1 MNHSRSKVWYRDSCD
16 IKLNFIVIFQPSAT
30 PYLTLFLPL
39 RIRLRLNSINQA
51 QHEFFQGLAIT
62 SNYTFHMS
70 MHTSHC
76 NCSFFLL
83 QFAKW
88 WGPTCQTQRQTGRC
102 NTSFNDKLF
111 QIPKCKHEKAG
122 KGIRKT
128 TKTDDKREAMGKKA
142 GTQRTHKPF
151 SHRHSAIVLQWR
163 LTLTPSLYFQTG
175 PSSTGITLLQCVILY
190 CMPALRNQERR
201 DSAHHYNGLC
211 RFFSPCMFAP
221 KQNSYDFS

>member
-122 KGIRKT
+122 KGKSGKQLKLMT
-128 TKTDDKREAMGKKA
+128 NEKPWGKKQEHR
-142 GTQRTHKPF
+142 GHTSPF
-151 SHRHSAIVLQWR
+151 HTDIPQ
-163 LTLTPSLYFQTG
+163 
-175 PSSTGITLLQCVILY
+175 
-190 CMPALRNQERR
+190 
-201 DSAHHYNGLC
+201 
-211 RFFSPCMFAP
+211 
-221 KQNSYDFS
+221 